1 MLRCDYGRQDWCRR
15 RTKSETTADAHDIH
29 PISTQDLG
37 EYIFTHALPWYCDE
51 GTIKH
56 VHKLA
61 RLNNTGNSYFLSQ
74 DWLFLRAISC
84 MIESLLEYMLLVS
97 SLNFRFLPVGSGHVL
112 LSVQYLRWIFWGWRF
127 AKGFHLIQVQQQVL
141 FNPRKTY
148 MLMSMVRKGLYT
160 AHGIIKQTRSKEI
173 LIK

>member
-1 MLRCDYGRQDWCRR
+1 M
-15 RTKSETTADAHDIH
+15 
-29 PISTQDLG
+29 
-37 EYIFTHALPWYCDE
+37 
-51 GTIKH
+51 
-56 VHKLA
+56 HKLA

-97 SLNFRFLPVGSGHVL
+97 SLNFRFLPLGSGHVL

-127 AKGFHLIQVQQQVL
+127 AKGVHLIQVQQQVL

-173 LIK
+173 LIKWNEGDTQSPEIFWIRSLIWWCGNYYVKERISYIVRYLGKIMIS

>member
-1 MLRCDYGRQDWCRR
+1 M
-15 RTKSETTADAHDIH
+15 
-29 PISTQDLG
+29 
-37 EYIFTHALPWYCDE
+37 
-51 GTIKH
+51 
-56 VHKLA
+56 HKLA

-97 SLNFRFLPVGSGHVL
+97 SLNFRFLPLGSGHVL

-127 AKGFHLIQVQQQVL
+127 AKGVHLIQVQQQVL

-173 LIK
+173 LIKWNEGDTQSPEIFWIRSLIWWCGNYYVKEGVSYIVRYLGKIMIS